1 MGAKSRVIDRDR
13 GWAQMLKQVD
23 AMAGKS
29 YVKVGVLGDKGGG
42 LHEQDP
48 DGKASPLTLTEI
60 GAVNEFGS
68 EDGHVPERS
77 FLRSTFDRMREEMTG
92 DAAKLLPQVLDGKL
106 SVATALNVLGAK
118 LAAEVK
124 KTITVI
130 GVPPPN
136 APSTVARKTRAGD
149 WNRGGQAQGVL
160 QWGVRAL
167 VDTGRLV
174 GSIAWAVVTGRDA
187 RGPLT

>member
-1 MGAKSRVIDRDR
+1 MGSKSRVVDRDR
-13 GWAQMLKQVD
+13 GWGDLLKQVD
-23 AMAGKS
+23 AMAGRS
-29 YVKVGVLGDKGGG
+29 FVKVGILGDKGGG

-48 DGKASPLTLTEI
+48 DGKASPLTVAEI

-77 FLRSTFDRMREEMTG
+77 FLRATFDRMREELAS
-92 DAAKLLPQVLDGKL
+92 DAAKLLVKALDRKL
-106 SVATALNVLGAK
+106 SVEMALNVLGAK

-136 APSTVARKTRAGD
+136 APSTVARKTDAGA
-149 WNRGGQAQGVL
+149 WNKGGQAQGVL

-167 VDTGRLV
+167 VDSGRLV
-174 GSIAWAVVTGRDA
+174 ASIAWAVVTGRDA
-187 RGPLT
+187 REPLG